1 MTRYY
6 HAMKCRYSVH
16 EDRLYRR
23 RFTLLCDQLRLVY
36 QPHIGIGSG
45 LCVGAEA
52 LLRWNHPGLGA
63 IGLAE
68 FIPFIELSRLE
79 QVTTAWV
86 LETALDQQTAW
97 RETGMVLQLSL
108 KLSAANWKAPSA
120 SKAL

>member
-45 LCVGAEA
+45 L
-52 LLRWNHPGLGA
+52 
-63 IGLAE
+63 AE
-68 FIPFIELSRLE
+68 FSVPKKRKLKKI
-79 QVTTAWV
+79 
-86 LETALDQQTAW
+86 LDRAIQI
-97 RETGMVLQLSL
+97 RF
-108 KLSAANWKAPSA
+108 
-120 SKAL
+120 